1 MERHKQIGNAVPP
14 PMGFALGIE
23 IMKAFATSEAFEMA
37 PVKKIELMDTI
48 TEEASEKQEIKEV

>member
-1 MERHKQIGNAVPP
+1 
-14 PMGFALGIE
+14 MGFALGIE